1 MSTFGAVAELL
12 GSSDPGKKQ
21 FDHGVLK
28 IRENTLVIGDAIYP
42 IANVS
47 TINIL
52 ERKGVPLVVWIYLGL
67 GALVFLSP
75 WLRIAA
81 FGFWFLALVAFVR
94 YMITRPSTQYLLAI
108 QMNGGNVANV
118 ASDNEEFLKA
128 IALELYEVIELEI
141 ASNTTFNID
150 QRVRIDAITGS
161 TVGITGIRGDIVN
174 NVQAA

>member
-12 GSSDPGKKQ
+12 GSSDPEKKQ

-42 IANVS
+42 IANIS
-47 TINIL
+47 TINVL

-67 GALVFLSP
+67 GLLLFLTP
-75 WLRIAA
+75 LRIAA
-81 FGFWFLALVAFVR
+81 FAFWFLALAAFIR

-118 ASDNEEFLKA
+118 ASNNEEFLKA
-128 IALELYEVIELEI
+128 IALELYEVIELEV

>member
-1 MSTFGAVAELL
+1 MSTLGAVAELL
-12 GSSDPGKKQ
+12 GSSDPKKKQ

-42 IANVS
+42 IANIS
-47 TINIL
+47 AINLL
-52 ERKGVPLVVWIYLGL
+52 ERKGVPMMVWIYLGL
-67 GALVFLSP
+67 GVLMFFSP
-75 WLRIAA
+75 LPVAA
-81 FGFWFLALVAFVR
+81 FGFWLAALFVFVM
-94 YMITRPSTQYLLAI
+94 YLFTRPSTRYLLAI
-108 QMNGGNVANV
+108 QMNGGSVANV
-118 ASDNEEFLKA
+118 ANDNEEFLKA
-128 IALELYEVIELEI
+128 IALELYEVIELEV